1 MNRETPTG
9 CCVALRLITT
19 SATNYYPRFAVTGIP
34 AFASP
39 ATAFVVFWKGLRGSL
54 RTQRLDN
61 LALGALPF
69 PSPPGVNANHPP
81 SMGWLRNGF
90 GSIRPKTPSFPL
102 RYEFTRARRRLAN
115 FKLPRRAFIWEIS
128 RMKSLRS
135 LPLALLLIALIS
147 LAWIPVAGRGEAP
160 ESIPIP
166 NANFEDGTNGWELV
180 NLGKGGTMAM
190 DEAELRNGKPTLRI
204 DSPGQLT
211 FAQRPVK
218 VKPHTT
224 YLLSGYIKVKDV
236 HQTGGAGIAGAVV
249 MTGGQFPYGA
259 QGTYGT
265 TDWRQVT
272 TQLNTDDKTEIQV
285 GPGVGWFGCKVS
297 GTGWFSDLSLAELEE
312 DRESGQDGAGSNLIT
327 NGNFERDTYGWER
340 INFGMEGTME
350 MDPAE
355 LYEGKPTLRIESN
368 ETLTFARQIV
378 TVKPHT
384 TYRLSGFIKAKDVH
398 DNGGIGSA
406 GAELIVGSTRI
417 KTLPI
422 LGTADWR
429 EVSVEFDTEGRT
441 AIRVGPAVGF
451 YDHKVIGTGWF
462 SRMSLTEVER
472 KQPKHFP
479 NDFRGAAFTTAW
491 PTSKSIFGAL
501 TF

>member
-1 MNRETPTG
+1 
-9 CCVALRLITT
+9 
-19 SATNYYPRFAVTGIP
+19 
-34 AFASP
+34 
-39 ATAFVVFWKGLRGSL
+39 
-54 RTQRLDN
+54 
-61 LALGALPF
+61 
-69 PSPPGVNANHPP
+69 
-81 SMGWLRNGF
+81 
-90 GSIRPKTPSFPL
+90 
-102 RYEFTRARRRLAN
+102 
-115 FKLPRRAFIWEIS
+115 
-128 RMKSLRS
+128 
-135 LPLALLLIALIS
+135 LLLIALIS

-190 DEAELRNGKPTLRI
+190 DETELHNGKPTLRI
-204 DSPGQLT
+204 ESSGQLT

-285 GPGVGWFGCKVS
+285 GPDVGWFGCKVS

-312 DRESGQDGAGSNLIT
+312 DRESEQDGAGSNLIT

-350 MDPAE
+350 MDPAADRHRQTAHH
-355 LYEGKPTLRIESN
+355 LPSFRLHQGKRRPRKWRSRKRRRGVNRRIDPDQN
-368 ETLTFARQIV
+368 AGHPGNGRLAGGQCRIR
-378 TVKPHT
+378 
-384 TYRLSGFIKAKDVH
+384 YRGQDRH
-398 DNGGIGSA
+398 PRG
-406 GAELIVGSTRI
+406 TRCR
-417 KTLPI
+417 I
-422 LGTADWR
+422 L
-429 EVSVEFDTEGRT
+429 
-441 AIRVGPAVGF
+441 
-451 YDHKVIGTGWF
+451 
-462 SRMSLTEVER
+462 
-472 KQPKHFP
+472 
-479 NDFRGAAFTTAW
+479 
-491 PTSKSIFGAL
+491 
-501 TF
+501 

>member
-1 MNRETPTG
+1 
-9 CCVALRLITT
+9 
-19 SATNYYPRFAVTGIP
+19 
-34 AFASP
+34 
-39 ATAFVVFWKGLRGSL
+39 
-54 RTQRLDN
+54 
-61 LALGALPF
+61 
-69 PSPPGVNANHPP
+69 
-81 SMGWLRNGF
+81 
-90 GSIRPKTPSFPL
+90 
-102 RYEFTRARRRLAN
+102 
-115 FKLPRRAFIWEIS
+115 
-128 RMKSLRS
+128 MKSLRS
-135 LPLALLLIALIS
+135 LPLALLSMAIS
-147 LAWIPVAGRGEAP
+147 WAWFPVVGRGETP
-160 ESIPIP
+160 ESISIP

-180 NLGKGGTMAM
+180 NFGKGGTMAM
-190 DEAELRNGKPTLRI
+190 DEAELHDGKPTLRI
-204 DSPGQLT
+204 ESFDQLT

-236 HQTGGAGIAGAVV
+236 HQTGGADIAGAVV
-249 MTGGQFPYGA
+249 MTGGKFPYGA

-265 TDWRQVT
+265 SDWQRVT
-272 TQLNTDDKTEIQV
+272 TQLNTGDKTEIQV

-297 GTGWFSDLSLAELEE
+297 GTGWFSDLSLAELEG
-312 DRESGQDGAGSNLIT
+312 DSESGQEGAGGNLLT

-340 INFGMEGTME
+340 IRFGMEGTVE

-384 TYRLSGFIKAKDVH
+384 TYRLSGFIKVKDVR
-398 DNGGIGSA
+398 DNGGVGSA

-417 KTLPI
+417 KTQAI
-422 LGTADWR
+422 QGTADWQ

-451 YDHKVIGTGWF
+451 YNHKVIGTGWF
-462 SRMSLTEVER
+462 SRVSLTEVER
-472 KQPKHFP
+472 KHPKHFSK
-479 NDFRGAAFTTAW
+479 DFRGAVFSTVW
-491 PTSKSIFGAL
+491 PTSKSMFGAL